1 MVKRYFRRS
10 RYRISLDGML
20 LPIMPG
26 EITFTYPGKNETIDL
41 INGGEINQIKTPGLT
56 EIEFECY
63 IPQVAYPFADYRTKF
78 KEATYFLD
86 RFERLKKRKSP
97 FKLKISRKL
106 LDKTALFNTTLN
118 VTLEEYTVKENADN
132 GTDLLVSVKLKQ
144 YRNYGPQKLKPQN
157 DDSKDDK
164 SSKEKVTVT
173 NQKKRESK
181 KPSSSYVVKEGDSLW
196 RIARKQLNN
205 ANKWKSIYTLNK
217 STIEAAAKKHGRASS
232 SNGWWIYPGTKLKLP
247 S

>member
-1 MVKRYFRRS
+1 MAKRYFRRS

-56 EIEFECY
+56 EVEFECY
-63 IPQVAYPFADYRTKF
+63 IPQVAYPFADYRNEF
-78 KEATYFLD
+78 KEATYFLN

-118 VTLEEYTVKENADN
+118 VTLEEYTVKESADN
-132 GTDLLVSVKLKQ
+132 GTDILVFVKLKQ
-144 YRNYGPQKLKPQN
+144 YRSYGPQKLKKHN
-157 DDSKDDK
+157 GSGDSG
-164 SSKEKVTVT
+164 KEKVTVT
-173 NQKKRESK
+173 GKKERK
-181 KPSSSYVVKEGDSLW
+181 TKAAATSYTVKEGDSLW
-196 RIARKQLNN
+196 RIAKKQLNN
-205 ANKWKSIYTLNK
+205 ANKWKDIYTLNK
-217 STIEAAAKKHGRASS
+217 SVIEATAKKHGRASS
-232 SNGWWIYPGTKLKLP
+232 SNGHWIYAGTKLKMP

>member
-1 MVKRYFRRS
+1 MAKRYFRRS

-56 EIEFECY
+56 EVEFECY

-144 YRNYGPQKLKPQN
+144 YRNYGPQKLKTQN
-157 DDSKDDK
+157 DDSKDGK
-164 SSKEKVTVT
+164 GSKGKVTVT
-173 NQKKRESK
+173 NQKKRETK
-181 KPSSSYVVKEGDSLW
+181 KPSSSYVVKEGDSLS
-196 RIARKQLNN
+196 RIAKKQLNN

-217 STIEAAAKKHGRASS
+217 STIEAAAKKNGRASS
-232 SNGWWIYPGTKLKLP
+232 SNGYWIYPGTKLKLP